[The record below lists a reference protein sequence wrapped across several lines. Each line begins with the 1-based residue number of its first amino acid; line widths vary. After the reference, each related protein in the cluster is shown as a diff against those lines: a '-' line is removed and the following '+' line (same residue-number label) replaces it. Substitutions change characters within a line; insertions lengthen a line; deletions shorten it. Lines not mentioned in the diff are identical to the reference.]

1 MRTGAVLLAGGKSL
15 RMGCN
20 KAELQIAGQSFL
32 ERIANELLGFAERLL
47 SVGNTCTFRLD
58 GFTAVQ
64 DIYPGCGPMG
74 GLHAALVGCQ
84 SDELLVVTC
93 DVPLFKCQIGEY
105 LVQCLTPDYDAV
117 VAVTRD
123 GCIHPFCGVYR
134 KEMADLL
141 EKQISEGQLCMRDA
155 MDKMQLYCTD
165 LTNTPY
171 SDNCLANINTPD
183 EYAVLLKTAQEDHVC
198 SQKKKKKRPQNNFAG
213 MT

>member
-1 MRTGAVLLAGGKSL
+1 MRTGVVLLAGGKSR

-32 ERIANELLGFAERLL
+32 KRIANELMGFGERLL
-47 SVGNTCTFRLD
+47 SVGNMCTFRLD

-84 SDELLVVTC
+84 SEALLVVTC

-105 LVQCLTPDYDAV
+105 LVECLTPDYDAV

-123 GCIHPFCGVYR
+123 ARIHPFCGVYW
-134 KEMADLL
+134 KGMADLL
-141 EKQISEGQLCMRDA
+141 EKQISDGQFRMRDA
-155 MDKMQLYCTD
+155 MDKMHLYCTN
-165 LTNTPY
+165 LANTSH

-198 SQKKKKKRPQNNFAG
+198 SVKDERP
-213 MT
+213 